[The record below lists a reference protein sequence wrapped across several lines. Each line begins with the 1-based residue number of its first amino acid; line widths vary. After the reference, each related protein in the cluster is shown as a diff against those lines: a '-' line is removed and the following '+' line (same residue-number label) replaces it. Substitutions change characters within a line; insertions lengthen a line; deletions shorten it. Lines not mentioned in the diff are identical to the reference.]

1 MITLVT
7 GGSGS
12 GKSAFAEKLV
22 LSLTGES
29 YIYLATMQN
38 DGDEETN
45 RRIARHRGM
54 RADKGFVTVEQ
65 SMDLSKA
72 DIPEGACVLLE
83 CLPNLVANE
92 MFDGGSIDRIIPDL
106 DALAD
111 RCASLVVVT
120 DNVSCD
126 GMTYDQSTTEYLE
139 LLAKC
144 AAHIAARAELVVEVV
159 CGIPVPVKGA
169 IPCGL

>member
-1 MITLVT
+1 MIALVT

-38 DGDEETN
+38 YGDEETS
-45 RRIARHRGM
+45 RRIARHRDM

-92 MFDGGSIDRIIPDL
+92 MFDGGDTQRILPAL
-106 DALAD
+106 DALAA

-120 DNVSCD
+120 DSVFSD
-126 GMTYDQSTTEYLE
+126 GVTYDESTTAYLRC
-139 LLAKC
+139 LAAC
-144 AAHIAARAELVVEVV
+144 AAHIAARADAVVEVV

-169 IPCGL
+169 LPCV

>member
-92 MFDGGSIDRIIPDL
+92 MFDGGSIDRIIPDRMRWQT
-106 DALAD
+106 A
-111 RCASLVVVT
+111 
-120 DNVSCD
+120 VSRW
-126 GMTYDQSTTEYLE
+126 SW
-139 LLAKC
+139 
-144 AAHIAARAELVVEVV
+144 
-159 CGIPVPVKGA
+159 
-169 IPCGL
+169 